1 MAVYAI
7 ADLHLGLGVS
17 KPMNIFGEQWNRHT
31 DQIKQN
37 WTQIRSDET
46 VVIAGDISWAMTLQ
60 EALPDLIFLDKLPG
74 RKVLLKGKQ
83 DYWWTSLKK
92 LKQVCEEHQL
102 QSLQFLRNNGC
113 PGSDDWMICGTRG
126 WILPDD
132 PAFQQ
137 ADEKIYKREA
147 NRLQLSLE
155 SAQEQRKP
163 GQKLLVAMHYP
174 PINAQ
179 NKETLFTRL
188 MQQFEVDCCVY
199 GHIHGVPPDTEK
211 QTAAGLIPCV
221 LVAADLLCFSP
232 WPVASRLVSQ

>member
-60 EALPDLIFLDKLPG
+60 EALPDLIFLDQLPG
-74 RKVLLKGKQ
+74 RKVLLKGNH

-113 PGSDDWMICGTRG
+113 PAPMTG
-126 WILPDD
+126 
-132 PAFQQ
+132 
-137 ADEKIYKREA
+137 
-147 NRLQLSLE
+147 
-155 SAQEQRKP
+155 
-163 GQKLLVAMHYP
+163 
-174 PINAQ
+174 
-179 NKETLFTRL
+179 
-188 MQQFEVDCCVY
+188 
-199 GHIHGVPPDTEK
+199 
-211 QTAAGLIPCV
+211 
-221 LVAADLLCFSP
+221 
-232 WPVASRLVSQ
+232 